1 MTGFEYA
8 AAALMIANG
17 FAKEGETMV
26 KAIRDRYDG
35 EKRNPWNEIECGN
48 NYARSMASF
57 ALLPIYSGFGFDMMK
72 KHIGFSPISKKGGN
86 YLFSIAETWGNA
98 CITPEKH
105 TLSVYGKGLSLASYG
120 LPIGK
125 TVRAVKADGKPISF
139 RAEGACVAFD
149 PIVIEKTLEIEIV

>member
-1 MTGFEYA
+1 
-8 AAALMIANG
+8 
-17 FAKEGETMV
+17 
-26 KAIRDRYDG
+26 
-35 EKRNPWNEIECGN
+35 
-48 NYARSMASF
+48 MASF
-57 ALLPIYSGFGFDMMK
+57 ALMTVYSGFSFDMTK
-72 KHIGFSPISKKGGN
+72 KHIGFSPISKKGGS
-86 YLFSIAETWGNA
+86 YLFSVAETWGNA

-149 PIVIEKTLEIEIV
+149 PIVIEKTLEIEIA

>member
-1 MTGFEYA
+1 
-8 AAALMIANG
+8 MIANG
-17 FAKEGETMV
+17 FVNEGETMV

-57 ALLPIYSGFGFDMMK
+57 ALMTVYSGFSFDMTT
-72 KHIGFSPISKKGGN
+72 KHIGFSPISKKGGS

-105 TLSVYGKGLSLASYG
+105 TLSVYGKGLPLASYG
-120 LPIGK
+120 LPLGK
-125 TVRAVKADGKPISF
+125 TVLVVKADGKPIPF
-139 RAEGACVAFD
+139 RAERYRVVFD